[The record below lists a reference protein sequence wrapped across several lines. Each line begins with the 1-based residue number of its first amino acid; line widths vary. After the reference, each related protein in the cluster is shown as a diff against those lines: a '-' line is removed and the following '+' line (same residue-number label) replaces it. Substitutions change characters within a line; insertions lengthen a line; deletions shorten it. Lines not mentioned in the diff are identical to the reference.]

1 MAHACDEQRMSCQN
15 SYNVSFQ
22 TPGLYSPS
30 LKDVHSFRN
39 LSLSYEF
46 PNFGDFSTV
55 KTFKDK
61 MAYNAANSRR
71 GSGPV
76 ASAWVDPLASSANP
90 IIQQTHPS
98 TPKTSTPLPGRTA
111 TSKRLAV
118 RFQNSSCVTSSD
130 DPVMTFL
137 LKILHQLEEDREE
150 EMVQRKKE
158 RRQWREK
165 WRLRQLT
172 GRGSDTD
179 SDASS
184 DNDLDLSVFTVEQFQ
199 QMKIRM
205 AQGHSL
211 GPNIRKDISK
221 TNGISS
227 MVERLKDLT
236 MADIDQPE
244 HAAWLFDQ
252 GNHKTVWCVV
262 ADMLFCIFES
272 KTSERPQA
280 VVLLPGCSV
289 RSLVYSS
296 AATKPNQA
304 ASKTIS
310 GLDKYQIILDD
321 SGTHKK
327 YLFSVQKKSDLL
339 CWMAYLKPASNLEN
353 DAQTDAS
360 NGPRRHSVS
369 GPVPILKGEAQ
380 THVTPKYAPSART
393 SVRTSKLVKSE
404 SFTDGVPVAGAE
416 TLPSPERE
424 TSSPI
429 AGTSPPKDS
438 LGDFRRRLRRD
449 TEPEIVKTL
458 PVKAT
463 HFQKSSPKQKKSS
476 TFRKLRSFGSLDS
489 LFKKKS
495 PKDTDSTDSNS
506 LDDNDGASSLS
517 SSIDFVAAGLIDS
530 GPNTGLGRPQ
540 SRKLSRSLD
549 FGKSEKG
556 LSKGIMRTASD
567 LKDKLKRNK
576 PEIPVILKD
585 LQEIRMSG
593 YLQQK
598 YLLKWHKLW
607 CVVCRGC
614 MFGFKSMAPDE
625 SATVAVVLN
634 NSKVEYMPDQEKR
647 FKKSYVFKVSHQN
660 RKSVYFNAVDNTELS
675 NWLQCLQMEA
685 SKVKVDKVDKCK
697 AESKLL
703 RDYEHI
709 DGYSNTSSITSSS
722 HSRAAKAT
730 SAPPKIKFR
739 SSENSPSTKDDIRT
753 SLPNGR
759 TNGDRELSGTDA
771 DFSSSAEEWGLSSL
785 PIMPSKNSFGLP
797 VDDFP
802 EHDPALKEVWQKDR
816 NYLFN
821 LVRAKLRG
829 YRKRRESD
837 VSGDI
842 PGPNNEGLM
851 VVNED
856 VRVTNREPKSRNLR
870 RTKSVSVTP
879 SSSSASGQENKIAAM
894 ATKVDNS
901 PEASPASRRK
911 KHKALLVKKIAAKEI
926 EEPVITGYMERR
938 NISEQWLR
946 YWFVLKGSSLFCY
959 LTPDDSIT
967 VDLLD
972 VRGYGA
978 ECLVDRFRGKRFV
991 LHLTHE
997 EYVSVHLSID
1007 NRDDMEEWKAA
1018 IQEAAGDSPSPQAV
1032 TSETVIVEPTS
1043 VTDGS
1048 TYEDKCVSVK
1058 QKLLNE
1064 MLRQKHELER
1074 KQAARQR
1081 RSHGVESPNKD
1092 LSSVEKQITYA
1103 THIRQRRLSTQI
1115 KMETITK
1122 QLHSQTTSSKRF
1134 PFSFGGKKKTNNQ
1147 DHLKGQLQELN
1158 NKLQQI
1164 DLDLTSHIN
1173 KSTSKTDLLDMN
1185 QNRKS
1190 NGNGVHEHES
1200 RVSDDASFAVRLPPG
1215 SSNGTKD
1222 DSDMNKTNTLK
1233 NSVQKLA
1240 QKTFSRSVKSKKSK
1254 RSNDGDAITNGYLS
1268 DSMVIDR
1275 HRHGL
1280 ENGDPSTEYD
1290 SEDGT
1295 ETHKADSLTDL
1306 TTTNTSFTSD
1316 DNVFDNKSDS
1326 GGTKFKSRKSNS
1338 SYSSNSSTHSQAS
1351 TPRKEVDPNIMAEI
1365 DAFEDFTKQIMGMKL

>member
-1 MAHACDEQRMSCQN
+1 MAHACDEQRLPFQN
-15 SYNVSFQ
+15 SFNGSFQ
-22 TPGLYSPS
+22 TPGIFSPVLVNAYS
-30 LKDVHSFRN
+30 LRN
-39 LSLSYEF
+39 YDLSYES
-46 PNFGDFSTV
+46 PHFGDFPPSV
-55 KTFKDK
+55 KGFKEK
-61 MAYNAANSRR
+61 MAHNAANSRR

-76 ASAWVDPLASSANP
+76 TSSWVDPLASSANP

-98 TPKTSTPLPGRTA
+98 TPKTSTPLPGRNTA
-111 TSKRLAV
+111 SKRMV
-118 RFQNSSCVTSSD
+118 RFHDSMTSED

-137 LKILHQLEEDREE
+137 LKILDKLEEERKEE
-150 EMVQRKKE
+150 LTKRRKECRQR
-158 RRQWREK
+158 REK
-165 WRLRQLT
+165 LRMRQLT
-172 GRGSDTD
+172 GSCLETD
-179 SDASS
+179 SDTSS
-184 DNDLDLSVFTVEQFQ
+184 DNELDLSVFSVEQFQ
-199 QMKIRM
+199 QMKLKM

-211 GPNIRKDISK
+211 GPNIKKDISK
-221 TNGISS
+221 TNGVAS

-236 MADIDQPE
+236 MADIEQPE

-280 VVLLPGCSV
+280 VVLLPGCAV

-296 AATKPNQA
+296 ATTKPHQGS
-304 ASKTIS
+304 SKTIS

-321 SGTHKK
+321 SSTHKK

-353 DAQTDAS
+353 DIQTDTPT
-360 NGPRRHSVS
+360 GPRRHSVS
-369 GPVPILKGEAQ
+369 GPVPNLKGDAQ

-393 SVRTSKLVKSE
+393 SIRTSKLVKSE
-404 SFTDGVPVAGAE
+404 SFTNGVHVGDAE
-416 TLPSPERE
+416 ASPSPEQGS
-424 TSSPI
+424 SSPI

-449 TEPEIVKTL
+449 TEPEIVKPQ

-463 HFQKSSPKQKKSS
+463 HFQKSSPQQKKSNP
-476 TFRKLRSFGSLDS
+476 FRKLRSFGSLDS

-495 PKDTDSTDSNS
+495 SKDTDSTDSNS
-506 LDDNDGASSLS
+506 LDDHDGASSLS
-517 SSIDFVAAGLIDS
+517 SSVDFTSAGLIDS
-530 GPNTGLGRPQ
+530 ESQASLGRSQ

-556 LSKGIMRTASD
+556 LSKGILRTASD

-576 PEIPVILKD
+576 PENPVILKD

-598 YLLKWHKLW
+598 HLVKWHKLW
-607 CVVCRGC
+607 CVVCKGC
-614 MFGFKSMAPDE
+614 LYGFKSMAPDE

-634 NSKVEYMPDQEKR
+634 NSKVEYVSDQEKR
-647 FKKSYVFKVSHQN
+647 FKRSYVFKISHPN

-685 SKVKVDKVDKCK
+685 SKVKLDKVDKVK
-697 AESKLL
+697 AESSHG
-703 RDYEHI
+703 YEHI
-709 DGYSNTSSITSSS
+709 DGYTNSSSVTSPS
-722 HSRAAKAT
+722 HSRIAKAS
-730 SAPPKIKFR
+730 SAPPKVKSR
-739 SSENSPSTKDDIRT
+739 PRKPSPSMDDSRRN
-753 SLPNGR
+753 SLPNGPANGH
-759 TNGDRELSGTDA
+759 TNGDRELSGSDA
-771 DFSSSAEEWGLSSL
+771 DFSSSADEWGVSSL
-785 PIMPSKNSFGLP
+785 PIMASRNSFGLP

-837 VSGDI
+837 T
-842 PGPNNEGLM
+842 PGLNNEGLM

-856 VRVTNREPKSRNLR
+856 VRELQSNARHLR
-870 RTKSVSVTP
+870 RTKSVNVVP
-879 SSSSASGQENKIAAM
+879 SSASASGPGNKSVAM

-911 KHKALLVKKIAAKEI
+911 KQKALLVKKIAAKDI
-926 EEPVITGYMERR
+926 EDPTTTGYMERK

-959 LTPDDSIT
+959 LTPDDTMT

-972 VRGYGA
+972 VRGYRG

-997 EYVSVHLSID
+997 EYVSIHLSVD
-1007 NRDDMEEWKAA
+1007 SRDDMEEWKAA
-1018 IQEAAGDSPSPQAV
+1018 IQDAAGDSPSPQAE
-1032 TSETVIVEPTS
+1032 TSETVVVEANS
-1043 VTDGS
+1043 QTDGA

-1081 RSHGVESPNKD
+1081 RSQGVESPNKD

-1122 QLHSQTTSSKRF
+1122 QLQSQTTSNKRF
-1134 PFSFGGKKKTNNQ
+1134 PFSFGGKKKNNNQ
-1147 DHLKGQLQELN
+1147 EHLKGQLEELN

-1164 DLDLTSHIN
+1164 DYDLTSHIN
-1173 KSTSKTDLLDMN
+1173 KSTSNSDLLDMN

-1190 NGNGVHEHES
+1190 NGNGVYEHEL
-1200 RVSDDASFAVRLPPG
+1200 RVNDDVTSGTRLPTG
-1215 SSNGTKD
+1215 SSNSAKE

-1254 RSNDGDAITNGYLS
+1254 RPGDGDSAITNGYLS

-1275 HRHGL
+1275 HRIDR
-1280 ENGDPSTEYD
+1280 EDMSNDYD
-1290 SEDGT
+1290 SEDGIDN
-1295 ETHKADSLTDL
+1295 HKADSLTDL
-1306 TTTNTSFTSD
+1306 TTTTTSHTSE
-1316 DNVFDNKSDS
+1316 DNVFDDKSDTD
-1326 GGTKFKSRKSNS
+1326 GTKFKSRKSNS
-1338 SYSSNSSTHSQAS
+1338 SYSSNSSTHSQQS
-1351 TPRKEVDPNIMAEI
+1351 TPRKEVDPSIMAEI
-1365 DAFEDFTKQIMGMKL
+1365 DAFEDFTKQILSRKTVTS

>member
-1 MAHACDEQRMSCQN
+1 MAARM
-15 SYNVSFQ
+15 
-22 TPGLYSPS
+22 
-30 LKDVHSFRN
+30 K
-39 LSLSYEF
+39 
-46 PNFGDFSTV
+46 
-55 KTFKDK
+55 
-61 MAYNAANSRR
+61 
-71 GSGPV
+71 
-76 ASAWVDPLASSANP
+76 
-90 IIQQTHPS
+90 
-98 TPKTSTPLPGRTA
+98 
-111 TSKRLAV
+111 
-118 RFQNSSCVTSSD
+118 TSSD
-130 DPVMTFL
+130 D
-137 LKILHQLEEDREE
+137 
-150 EMVQRKKE
+150 
-158 RRQWREK
+158 
-165 WRLRQLT
+165 
-172 GRGSDTD
+172 
-179 SDASS
+179 
-184 DNDLDLSVFTVEQFQ
+184 DLDLSVFSVEQFQ
-199 QMKIRM
+199 QMKVKM

-211 GPNIRKDISK
+211 GPNIKKDISK
-221 TNGISS
+221 TNGVAS
-227 MVERLKDLT
+227 MVEILKDLT
-236 MADIDQPE
+236 MADIEQPE

-296 AATKPNQA
+296 AATKPHQGM
-304 ASKTIS
+304 SKTIS

-321 SGTHKK
+321 SSTHKK

-339 CWMAYLKPASNLEN
+339 CWMAFLKPASNLEN
-353 DAQTDAS
+353 DTQIDTSAE
-360 NGPRRHSVS
+360 PRRHSVS
-369 GPVPILKGEAQ
+369 GPVPVLKGEAQ
-380 THVTPKYAPSART
+380 THVTPKYAPSARN
-393 SVRTSKLVKSE
+393 SIRTSTLVKSE
-404 SFTDGVPVAGAE
+404 SFTNGVTPADAE
-416 TLPSPERE
+416 TSQNSDRE
-424 TSSPI
+424 SSSTTSGS
-429 AGTSPPKDS
+429 SPPKDS

-449 TEPEIVKTL
+449 TEPEIMKTQ

-463 HFQKSSPKQKKSS
+463 HFQKSSPQPKKSNP
-476 TFRKLRSFGSLDS
+476 FRKLRSFGSLDS

-495 PKDTDSTDSNS
+495 SKDTDSTDSNS

-517 SSIDFVAAGLIDS
+517 SSVDFTSVGLVDS
-530 GPNTGLGRPQ
+530 EPKTGLGRQQ

-556 LSKGIMRTASD
+556 LSKGIIRTASD

-576 PEIPVILKD
+576 PETPVILKD

-607 CVVCRGC
+607 CIVCRGC
-614 MFGFKSMAPDE
+614 LYGFKSMAPDE

-634 NSKVEYMPDQEKR
+634 NSKVEYVSEPEKR
-647 FKKSYVFKVSHQN
+647 FKKSYVFKISHQS

-685 SKVKVDKVDKCK
+685 SKVKLDKVDKVTPD
-697 AESKLL
+697 SS
-703 RDYEHI
+703 RGYEHI
-709 DGYSNTSSITSSS
+709 DGYGNPSSSVRSSS
-722 HSRAAKAT
+722 HSRVAKVS
-730 SAPPKIKFR
+730 SAPPKVKSTTPSR
-739 SSENSPSTKDDIRT
+739 YSPSLEETRRK
-753 SLPNGR
+753 SLPNGP
-759 TNGDRELSGTDA
+759 TNGDREINGSDA
-771 DFSSSAEEWGLSSL
+771 DFSSSTEDWGLSSL
-785 PIMPSKNSFGLP
+785 PIMPNRNSFGLP
-797 VDDFP
+797 VEDFP

-837 VSGDI
+837 VNVDN

-856 VRVTNREPKSRNLR
+856 VRTTNRELQTNSRNLR
-870 RTKSVSVTP
+870 RTKSVNVTP
-879 SSSSASGQENKIAAM
+879 SSTSASAPGNKAIAM

-911 KHKALLVKKIAAKEI
+911 KHKALLVKKIAAKDI
-926 EEPVITGYMERR
+926 EDPTFTGYMERK

-972 VRGYGA
+972 VRGYRG

-997 EYVSVHLSID
+997 EYVSVHLSVD
-1007 NRDDMEEWKAA
+1007 SRDDMEEWRVA
-1018 IQEAAGDSPSPQAV
+1018 IQDAAGDSPSRQAE
-1032 TSETVIVEPTS
+1032 TSETVVVDPQ
-1043 VTDGS
+1043 TDGA

-1058 QKLLNE
+1058 KKLLNE

-1081 RSHGVESPNKD
+1081 RSRGVESSNKD

-1122 QLHSQTTSSKRF
+1122 QLQSQSTSNKRF
-1134 PFSFGGKKKTNNQ
+1134 PFSFGGKKKNNNQ
-1147 DHLKGQLQELN
+1147 EHLKGQLEELN

-1173 KSTSKTDLLDMN
+1173 KTTSNSDLLDMN

-1190 NGNGVHEHES
+1190 NGNGVHEPES
-1200 RVSDDASFAVRLPPG
+1200 RVSDDVTSGARLPTG
-1215 SSNGTKD
+1215 NSNITKD
-1222 DSDMNKTNTLK
+1222 DTDMNKTNTLK

-1254 RSNDGDAITNGYLS
+1254 RSGDGDSPITNGYLS

-1280 ENGDPSTEYD
+1280 ENGDISNEYD

-1295 ETHKADSLTDL
+1295 DTQKADSLTDL
-1306 TTTNTSFTSD
+1306 TTTTSNISD
-1316 DNVFDNKSDS
+1316 DTVFDNKSES

-1338 SYSSNSSTHSQAS
+1338 SYSSNSSTHSQSS
-1351 TPRKEVDPNIMAEI
+1351 TPRKEVDPSIMAEI
-1365 DAFEDFTKQIMGMKL
+1365 DAFEDFTKQILGTKTVMS